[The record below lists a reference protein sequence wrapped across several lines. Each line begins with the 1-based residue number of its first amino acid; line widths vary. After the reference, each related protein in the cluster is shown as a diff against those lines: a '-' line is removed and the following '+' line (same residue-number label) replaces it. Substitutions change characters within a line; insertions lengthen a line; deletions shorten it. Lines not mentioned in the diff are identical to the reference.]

1 MSSPQSVDTKK
12 KSFTNYRVFGF
23 WLANHLKEEGV
34 IDVEMHKA
42 LLDAQQI
49 FGAKDAQE
57 EFYGKFFTSL
67 PEVTKD
73 LKEHVKSSAQSSKAA
88 TKLAEKEAAKAA
100 KLAAK
105 LVEKEAANAAKAE
118 KLAAKEA
125 EKEAAK
131 AEKLAAKLAAKE
143 AAKAEKLASKL
154 AAKEAAKA
162 EKVVAKV
169 EKAEKA
175 EKLVEEV
182 VEKEEDERPGTPLLV
197 EEEYEEVEESSS
209 VKTDPIMKGLL
220 EEVLSEADAESLVL
234 EVNDL
239 KKKKTLYIKRPIQIN
254 NVCFLDAEMKQSANA
269 LCVMSEGKEDS
280 DPVFQYK
287 RGKQIK

>member
-23 WLANHLKEEGV
+23 WLANHLKEDGV

-88 TKLAEKEAAKAA
+88 TKLAEKEAAKAEKLAA

-105 LVEKEAANAAKAE
+105 EAAKAE
-118 KLAAKEA
+118 KAEKLATKLA

-143 AAKAEKLASKL
+143 AAKAEKLA
-154 AAKEAAKA
+154 AK
-162 EKVVAKV
+162 
-169 EKAEKA
+169 KA
-175 EKLVEEV
+175 EKLVEKKAAKV

-220 EEVLSEADAESLVL
+220 EEVLSETDAESLVL

-269 LCVMSEGKEDS
+269 LCVMAEGKEDS

>member
-88 TKLAEKEAAKAA
+88 TKLAEKEATKAA
-100 KLAAK
+100 KL
-105 LVEKEAANAAKAE
+105 
-118 KLAAKEA
+118 A

-131 AEKLAAKLAAKE
+131 AEKPAAKE
-143 AAKAEKLASKL
+143 AAKVDKLASK
-154 AAKEAAKA
+154 E
-162 EKVVAKV
+162 
-169 EKAEKA
+169 

-182 VEKEEDERPGTPLLV
+182 VEKEEDERSGAG
-197 EEEYEEVEESSS
+197 E
-209 VKTDPIMKGLL
+209 KIRKG
-220 EEVLSEADAESLVL
+220 
-234 EVNDL
+234 
-239 KKKKTLYIKRPIQIN
+239 
-254 NVCFLDAEMKQSANA
+254 SANIR
-269 LCVMSEGKEDS
+269 EREDT
-280 DPVFQYK
+280 
-287 RGKQIK
+287 

>member
-100 KLAAK
+100 KLVEKEAA
-105 LVEKEAANAAKAE
+105 KEAANAAKAE
-118 KLAAKEA
+118 NLAAKLA

-143 AAKAEKLASKL
+143 AAKAEKL
-154 AAKEAAKA
+154 
-162 EKVVAKV
+162 VAMV
-169 EKAEKA
+169 EKAEKLV
-175 EKLVEEV
+175 EKVVEEV
-182 VEKEEDERPGTPLLV
+182 VEKEEDERPGTPLLLK
-197 EEEYEEVEESSS
+197 EMYEEVEESSS
-209 VKTDPIMKGLL
+209 VKTDPITKGLL
-220 EEVLSEADAESLVL
+220 EEVLSETDAESLVL

-254 NVCFLDAEMKQSANA
+254 NICFLDAEMKQSANA
-269 LCVMSEGKEDS
+269 LCVMAEGKEDS

>member
-88 TKLAEKEAAKAA
+88 TKLAEKEAAKA
-100 KLAAK
+100 
-105 LVEKEAANAAKAE
+105 E
-118 KLAAKEA
+118 KLA
-125 EKEAAK
+125 EKEAAKEAAKAEK
-131 AEKLAAKLAAKE
+131 AEKLAAKLA
-143 AAKAEKLASKL
+143 EK
-154 AAKEAAKA
+154 
-162 EKVVAKV
+162 
-169 EKAEKA
+169 
-175 EKLVEEV
+175 
-182 VEKEEDERPGTPLLV
+182 
-197 EEEYEEVEESSS
+197 
-209 VKTDPIMKGLL
+209 
-220 EEVLSEADAESLVL
+220 
-234 EVNDL
+234 
-239 KKKKTLYIKRPIQIN
+239 
-254 NVCFLDAEMKQSANA
+254 
-269 LCVMSEGKEDS
+269 
-280 DPVFQYK
+280 
-287 RGKQIK
+287 